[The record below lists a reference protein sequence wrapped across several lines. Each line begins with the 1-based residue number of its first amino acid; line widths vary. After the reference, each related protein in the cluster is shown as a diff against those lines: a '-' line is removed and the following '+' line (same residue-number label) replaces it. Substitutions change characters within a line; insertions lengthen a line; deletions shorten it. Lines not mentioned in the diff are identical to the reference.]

1 MEVKNIG
8 WSNVPPL
15 DLRTNNIPDDYH
27 FPREVI
33 GATGIGDASLL
44 EKNIGWSNGLLDR
57 LQANIPTNVIPVDQ
71 LIAETETEIRTIG
84 RTLITRLQQTEKAL
98 DELEQRKHKLMQDHA
113 QLTDSLNRLQPIL
126 GQETR

>member
-1 MEVKNIG
+1 MEVKNYG
-8 WSNVPPL
+8 WTNQPPL

-27 FPREVI
+27 FHREVI
-33 GATGIGDASLL
+33 GATNDA
-44 EKNIGWSNGLLDR
+44 GLLDR